1 MDGRFHFGPPKTAG
15 SARTV
20 DLPDVVVK
28 PLAEHLLRYPGELVF
43 HGRGGNPI
51 RRKVF
56 RAAWF
61 KALKDAKI
69 TKHVRPGWL
78 RHSGASLAYAASH
91 DLKLVSKRL
100 GHTSTRMVDSVYLKL
115 YEDAGRKVADA
126 IDELLRAS
134 AVRETDH

>member
-1 MDGRFHFGPPKTAG
+1 
-15 SARTV
+15 
-20 DLPDVVVK
+20 LI
-28 PLAEHLLRYPGELVF
+28 F
-43 HGRGGNPI
+43 HGRGGNPV

-56 RAAWF
+56 RAAWL
-61 KALKDAKI
+61 KALNAAKI

-100 GHTSTRMVDSVYLKL
+100 GHTSTRMVDSTYVKL
-115 YEDAGRKVADA
+115 YEDASRAVVEAM
-126 IDELLRAS
+126 DELLRAS